1 MKYFLNHLATER
13 NDHVNECANFI
24 EGASVMYAKI
34 LIVDAIATNRIVLKV
49 KLAAAQYYVMQASSL
64 ADAAQQVAISPPDLV
79 ICAMSLPDGTA
90 ADLVNLMNDTK
101 CGSAAPV
108 MAVAPGID
116 AGARLDLLDAGVE
129 DVVTDIY
136 HDALLLARVRSML
149 RAHNAATEWQ
159 IRDDTT
165 RALGIAESSLPF
177 FGVPDIMVV
186 STNPMLSA
194 RAIVDMRAQ
203 MTARLVS
210 SLPDKAL
217 KRHNH
222 TTIDS
227 DTYKTDV
234 FILFADVTNAEVM
247 LSLLSSIRSHT
258 ATRHSAIL
266 FLYPEDAPMLAAR
279 ALDMGVNALT
289 HTNPDPRELA
299 IRVRKLMHRKLLADQ
314 LRATVRTGLK
324 AAVCDPLTG
333 LHNRRYA
340 LPHLARLAERAGTT
354 GRPFALMLADLDHF
368 KSVNDIYGHATGDAV
383 LVETAR
389 RLCENLRAVDLV
401 ARVGGEEFLIVLPGV
416 GLKDARRAARR
427 ICRHIGNTPFDTRG
441 GQAKIKVTVSIG
453 LAIGGSLVDAAQA
466 TEDPDEAARALM
478 DRADKAL
485 YAAKVKGRNCVTLS
499 RPAA

>member
-1 MKYFLNHLATER
+1 
-13 NDHVNECANFI
+13 
-24 EGASVMYAKI
+24 MYAKI

-64 ADAAQQVAISPPDLV
+64 TDAAHQAAISPPDLV
-79 ICAMSLPDGTA
+79 ICAKSLPDGTA

-101 CGSAAPV
+101 RGSAAPV

-116 AGARLDLLDAGVE
+116 ANARLDLLDAGVE

-136 HDALLLARVRSML
+136 DDALLLARVRSML

-165 RALGIAESSLPF
+165 RALGVAECSTPF
-177 FGVPDIMVV
+177 IGKPDITVV
-186 STNPMLSA
+186 STNPMLGA
-194 RAIVDMRAQ
+194 RTVVDLRSLMS
-203 MTARLVS
+203 ARLVA
-210 SLPDKAL
+210 SLPDQAL

-222 TTIDS
+222 ATTDA
-227 DTYKTDV
+227 DLRNTDV
-234 FILFADVTNAEVM
+234 FILFADKSNAEEM
-247 LSLLSSIRSHT
+247 LSLLSSIRSHP
-258 ATRHSAIL
+258 ATRYSAIL
-266 FLYPEDAPMLAAR
+266 FLYPEDAPLLGAR
-279 ALDMGVNALT
+279 ALDLGVSALT
-289 HTNPDPRELA
+289 HARSDPRELA

-340 LPHLARLAERAGTT
+340 LPHLARLAERAGNTD
-354 GRPFALMLADLDHF
+354 RPFALMLADLDHF
-368 KSVNDIYGHATGDAV
+368 KSVNDVYGHAVGDAV

-416 GLKDARRAARR
+416 GLKDARRAAHR
-427 ICRHIGNTPFDTRG
+427 ICRQIGDTPFDTG
-441 GQAKIKVTVSIG
+441 GGHARINVTVSIG
-453 LAIGGSLVDAAQA
+453 LAMGGLPGDAARA
-466 TEDPDEAARALM
+466 AEDPDEAARALM

-485 YAAKVKGRNCVTLS
+485 YAAKLKGRNRVKLS